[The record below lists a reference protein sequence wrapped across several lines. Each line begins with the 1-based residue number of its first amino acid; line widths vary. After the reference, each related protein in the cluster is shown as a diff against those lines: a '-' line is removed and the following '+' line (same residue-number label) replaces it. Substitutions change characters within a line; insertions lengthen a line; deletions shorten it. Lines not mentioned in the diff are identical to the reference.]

1 MVNILDDTAD
11 IINDMPVV
19 FSIEQL
25 EGFLFQSMHDLM
37 IAAKNWSRFLR
48 YLIHNRTETSSGAIF
63 VAKWTTGSRFASERF
78 TRWIKVEVGDDT
90 LIVILGPYIC
100 DAGQVNYRFVVACTN
115 EKIIPTVM
123 LISDHILGE
132 TY

>member
-1 MVNILDDTAD
+1 MTNLDDTAD
-11 IINDMPVV
+11 IINDIPVV

-37 IAAKNWSRFLR
+37 LSAKHWSRFLR
-48 YLIHNRTETSSGAIF
+48 YLIHNRTETSSGAICD
-63 VAKWTTGSRFASERF
+63 ATWTTGSRFALERF

-90 LIVILGPYIC
+90 LVIILGPHRC
-100 DAGQVNYRFVVACTN
+100 DAGQVNYRFAVACTN
-115 EKIIPTVM
+115 ENIIPTVM

-132 TY
+132 MF